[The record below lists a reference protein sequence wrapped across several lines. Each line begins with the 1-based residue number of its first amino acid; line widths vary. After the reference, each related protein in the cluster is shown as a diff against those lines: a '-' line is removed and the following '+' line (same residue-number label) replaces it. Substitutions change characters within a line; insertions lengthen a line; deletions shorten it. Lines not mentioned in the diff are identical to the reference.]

1 MAAVFAS
8 REHSRGRR
16 PGPCCPVCR
25 ARPVLPGSSLVRQDG
40 DEQVGVV
47 PASGNMF
54 AGGRQIWLGKPLA
67 GRQVTLRFDRA
78 SLHVFDAGELVFSQ
92 VAVR

>member
-1 MAAVFAS
+1 
-8 REHSRGRR
+8 
-16 PGPCCPVCR
+16 
-25 ARPVLPGSSLVRQDG
+25 
-40 DEQVGVV
+40 VGVV